1 MSDQPCRSLR
11 TGGADWFLSHGGGE
25 DEDQKECVA
34 GGVEGAREGRGAD
47 FAGGGGTVGSLCRG
61 RRADA
66 AHGD

>member
-11 TGGADWFLSHGGGE
+11 TGGADWFLSHGGDE

-34 GGVEGAREGRGAD
+34 GGVEGAGEGRGAD
-47 FAGGGGTVGSLCRG
+47 FAGGGGAVGPVRRG
-61 RRADA
+61 WRATA